1 MKAAFKTRSI
11 KIPLEVEKDRR
22 KIIQGISSLPRQTAR
37 GIEVFHSAELNETD
51 IRLAAGDKD
60 IESYYRD
67 LRLHF
72 PIDRNGISR
81 QFPEDGTIP
90 IWIKEIFKRPHE
102 AAFFDVEYTHRHP
115 FVNFDLGNMTSITD
129 IINSVQ
135 KTRLAWL
142 QILFVERNLTPYLND
157 LSEEMSRRF
166 NLFNSPIHRKR
177 NFKDT
182 EGKVHTEDYTV
193 DHPEKNSEFTSN
205 YKRLSSQLHQKSS
218 NRHIVTVVRGVMMP
232 NISLNVDV
240 SESPGAP
247 ESLPIGGYESV
258 VGENLRVYYYQNPR
272 CLLDL
277 LLRRI
282 PDVDLAMKRFVH
294 SYHSYVQRE
303 NLPFLILTPQELP
316 LFVHLPDPAN
326 LSNIQTT
333 RQSAIP
339 QMTIPQKEGIQIGS

>member
-1 MKAAFKTRSI
+1 MKTLSV

-22 KIIQGISSLPRQTAR
+22 KVTQGVSSLPRQTVR
-37 GIEVFHSAELNETD
+37 GIEVFHSTELNETD
-51 IRLAAGDKD
+51 IRLTAVDTD

-67 LRLHF
+67 VRLHF
-72 PIDRNGISR
+72 PIEKNGTSK
-81 QFPEDGTIP
+81 QFPNNGVMP
-90 IWIKEIFKRPHE
+90 IWVKEIFKRPHE

-115 FVNFDLGNMTSITD
+115 FVNFNLDAVVTMMTGV
-129 IINSVQ
+129 INSIQ

-157 LSEEMSRRF
+157 LSEKMSRRF
-166 NLFNSPIHRKR
+166 ALYTTPITKKR
-177 NFKDT
+177 SFKDN
-182 EGKVHTEDYTV
+182 EGKVHVEGYTV
-193 DHPEKNSEFTSN
+193 DHPEKNSEFTSF

-232 NISLNVDV
+232 NISLNIDV

-258 VGENLRVYYYQNPR
+258 VGENLRAYYYQNPR

-282 PDVDLAMKRFVH
+282 PDVDVAMKRFVR
-294 SYHSYVQRE
+294 SYHSYRQRE
-303 NLPFLILTPQELP
+303 NIPFLILTPQELS
-316 LFVHLPDPAN
+316 LFVHLPDPTN

-339 QMTIPQKEGIQIGS
+339 QMVVPEKEGIQVGS